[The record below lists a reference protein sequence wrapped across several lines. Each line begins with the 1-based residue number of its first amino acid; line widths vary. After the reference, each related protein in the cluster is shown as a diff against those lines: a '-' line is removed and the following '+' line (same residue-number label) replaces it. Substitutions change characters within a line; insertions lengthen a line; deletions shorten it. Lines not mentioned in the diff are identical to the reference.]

1 MPTINS
7 ARDEE
12 KSEERSRESIQ
23 QLQKQIEE
31 LQQQIN
37 GHFSQTIEKED
48 DNDSIDTL
56 LMDGVYLR
64 VIVNHRLMHLSIKIL

>member
-12 KSEERSRESIQ
+12 KEEEKPK
-23 QLQKQIEE
+23 QKISSLDQQIEE

-37 GHFSQTIEKED
+37 DHFSQTIEKED
-48 DNDSIDTL
+48 DKDSIDSL

>member
-37 GHFSQTIEKED
+37 DHFSQTIEKED